1 LEVTTMNISIHPLN
15 TPEGLRWQVRFIT
28 HGVTFRSETEARQFV
43 ATLQAR
49 LQAPHR
55 LPGDAQRAAS

>member
-1 LEVTTMNISIHPLN
+1 MNISILPLN
-15 TPEGLRWQVRFIT
+15 KLEGPCWQVSFASHR
-28 HGVTFRSETEARQFV
+28 VSFRSEAEARQFV